1 MSSNLWWK
9 TKDIILR
16 EPTTND
22 DESNDD
28 FSDNSYSDNEF
39 DFKKGFE
46 NPSSSSNSNVNNN
59 KTEPAKNPLQISN
72 SNSGDDSHNEFN
84 RKIYNQTYDLTSKK
98 SKVNPIGHKT
108 IEHTMHIDSA
118 HRERIFQDLHNGE
131 YHHPENINTIIPTYN
146 NASFNTKFSY
156 VPTAPILRVISMKL
170 VAVNLPSTW
179 YTFDYKF
186 GNTVF
191 RLDKLV
197 GGQWETI
204 GNKTSFI
211 DIGNYT
217 KKGLLRQLEA
227 KTKQLNGGV
236 DCIEFYIEGEAPD
249 GSEPGTGRLKG
260 KSLIA
265 ETPLKIV
272 YLSDSFTTNPPPEI
286 GNAFTYGPKRNKNL
300 GRHLG
305 MRRAPDAFGEY
316 AFEIPVSTNARGEL
330 LGETSLDVFGSRYFY
345 LVINE
350 HASARASISKAGT
363 GTLQETSQGERSE
376 IPDNM
381 HILAKINLANT
392 GLTRSTGLE
401 GLTNALTSPTIVS
414 DIAIQTNVR
423 KYFGPVTIEKLDI
436 ELIDAY
442 GYRVDLHDH
451 DWSFTLKI
459 DRYYDNSD
467 M

>member
-1 MSSNLWWK
+1 MSSNLWWN
-9 TKDIILR
+9 TKEIILR

-28 FSDNSYSDNEF
+28 FSDNCYSDNEF
-39 DFKKGFE
+39 DFKEGFE

-59 KTEPAKNPLQISN
+59 KTEPTKNSLQTSN
-72 SNSGDDSHNEFN
+72 SNNGDDSQNEFN
-84 RKIYNQTYDLTSKK
+84 RNIYNQTYVRTNKI
-98 SKVNPIGHKT
+98 SKVNPIVHKT
-108 IEHTMHIDSA
+108 IEQTIHIDST
-118 HRERIFQDLHNGE
+118 HRERIFQDIHNGE
-131 YHHPENINTIIPTYN
+131 HHHPENINTIIPTYN

-156 VPTAPILRVISMKL
+156 VPTAPILRVVSMKL
-170 VAVNLPSTW
+170 MAINLPSTW

-191 RLDKLV
+191 CLYKLV
-197 GGQWETI
+197 GGQWI
-204 GNKTSFI
+204 KLGNKTSFI

-217 KKGLLRQLEA
+217 KKGLLRQLEV
-227 KTKQLNGGV
+227 KTKELNGGI
-236 DCIEFYIEGEAPD
+236 DCVEFYIEGEAPD

-265 ETPLKIV
+265 EPLKII
-272 YLSDSFTTNPPPEI
+272 YFSDNILRNPPPEI
-286 GNAFTYGPKRNKNL
+286 GSEFTYGPKLNKNL

-305 MRRAPDAFGEY
+305 MRRAADAFGEY
-316 AFEIPVSTNARGEL
+316 GFEIPVSTNARGEL

-350 HASARASISKAGT
+350 HTSARASISKAGT
-363 GTLQETSQGERSE
+363 GTLEETSQGERSE

-414 DIAIQTNVR
+414 DIGIQTNVR

-442 GYRVDLHDH
+442 GHRVDLHDH
-451 DWSFTLKI
+451 DWNFTLKL
-459 DRYYDNSD
+459 DCEYEPH
-467 M
+467 